1 MSLRLR
7 LALFGVGVVALTLV
21 IFGGLLYSLFARG
34 VNTNQ
39 DDALRTRAHEAVAAL
54 AASSPADL
62 APRAPIAPADL
73 KSSTEVFVELVAPDG
88 SIVYSTAQL
97 NGSPPAVPPPVLTQ
111 SAAARGSFAN
121 VIEPGGARFRLYAL
135 PFTGGYVVT
144 GQSTRVPQSNLSGI
158 VGFLI
163 ISGIPTLLAA
173 LAASWLVAGRALRP
187 LKVVAGAAGEIG
199 RTRDFGRRLPAPRSR
214 DEVALLASSFNR
226 MLDELQDAYRGLSTA
241 LDAQRRFV
249 ADASHELRTP
259 LTTIQGN
266 AGLLAHGPPV
276 AESVRRAA
284 ATDIAEESER
294 MSRLVDRL
302 LTLARADSGLRLE
315 LAPVD
320 LRSVVVD
327 VTRQA
332 AAVHPERT
340 FEVKVQGGAAGSGSA
355 RPGASRGES
364 PLNLDVNVAGD
375 EDALRQ
381 LLWILIDNAL
391 RFARSAINVDLEVD
405 SGWARLMVGDDG
417 PGIAGEDRE
426 RIFER
431 FYKVDAA
438 RAGADAGANAH
449 GAGLGLSIARWITEQ
464 HGGRIIADRS
474 AAGGAGLYVDLPLL
488 RRS

>member
-21 IFGGLLYSLFARG
+21 LFGGLLYSLFARG

-39 DDALRTRAHEAVAAL
+39 DDALRSRAHEAVVAL
-54 AASSPADL
+54 ASSSAADL
-62 APRAPIAPADL
+62 APRAPLAPADL
-73 KSSTEVFVELVAPDG
+73 KNSGEVFVEVLAPDG
-88 SIVYSTAQL
+88 SLVYSTAQL
-97 NGSPPAVPPPVLTQ
+97 NGSPPAVPPALLNQ
-111 SAAARGSFAN
+111 AAAAQGSFATET
-121 VIEPGGARFRLYAL
+121 IAGGAGLRLYAL
-135 PFTGGYVVT
+135 PFAGGYVVT

-163 ISGIPTLLAA
+163 ISSVPTLLAA

-266 AGLLAHGPPV
+266 AGLLAQGPPI
-276 AESVRRAA
+276 AESVQRAA

-320 LRSVVVD
+320 LRSVVAD

-340 FEVKVQGGAAGSGSA
+340 FDVKAV
-355 RPGASRGES
+355 
-364 PLNLDVNVAGD
+364 DVEVAGD

-391 RFARSAINVDLEVD
+391 RYARSAITVGLEVD

-417 PGIAGEDRE
+417 PGIAVEDRE
-426 RIFER
+426 RVFER

-438 RAGADAGANAH
+438 RTGAVAAATAQ

-464 HGGRIIADRS
+464 HKGRIIADRS

>member
-21 IFGGLLYSLFARG
+21 LFGGLLYSLFARG

-39 DDALRTRAHEAVAAL
+39 DDALRSRAHEAVVAL
-54 AASSPADL
+54 ASSSAADL
-62 APRAPIAPADL
+62 APRAPLAPADL
-73 KSSTEVFVELVAPDG
+73 KNSGEVFVEVLAPDG
-88 SIVYSTAQL
+88 SLVYSTAQL
-97 NGSPPAVPPPVLTQ
+97 NGSPPAVPPALLNQ
-111 SAAARGSFAN
+111 AAAARGSFAT
-121 VIEPGGARFRLYAL
+121 VTISGGAGLRLYAL
-135 PFTGGYVVT
+135 PFAGGYVVT

-163 ISGIPTLLAA
+163 ISGVPTLLAA

-214 DEVALLASSFNR
+214 AEVALLASSFNR

-266 AGLLAHGPPV
+266 AGLLAQGPPI
-276 AESVRRAA
+276 AESVQRAA

-320 LRSVVVD
+320 LRSVVAD

-340 FEVKVQGGAAGSGSA
+340 FDVKAV
-355 RPGASRGES
+355 
-364 PLNLDVNVAGD
+364 DVEVAGD

-391 RFARSAINVDLEVD
+391 RYARSAITVGLEVD

-417 PGIAGEDRE
+417 PGIAVEDRE
-426 RIFER
+426 RVFER

-438 RAGADAGANAH
+438 RTGAVAAAAAQ

-464 HGGRIIADRS
+464 HKGRIIADRS

>member
-1 MSLRLR
+1 MSLRVR

-39 DDALRTRAHEAVAAL
+39 DDALRSRAHEAAVAL

-62 APRAPIAPADL
+62 SPRAPLAPADL
-73 KSSTEVFVELVAPDG
+73 KNSTDVFVEVVASDG

-97 NGSPPAVPPPVLTQ
+97 NGSPPAVPPLFLTQ
-111 SAAARGSFAN
+111 SAAARGSFTN
-121 VIEPGGARFRLYAL
+121 VIEPGGVTFRLYAL
-135 PFTGGYVVT
+135 PFAGGYVVT

-163 ISGIPTLLAA
+163 ISGVPTLLAA

-199 RTRDFGRRLPAPRSR
+199 RTRDFGRRLPAPKSR

-241 LDAQRRFV
+241 LEAQRRFV

-266 AGLLAHGPPV
+266 AGLLAHGPPI
-276 AESVRRAA
+276 AEAVQRAA

-315 LAPVD
+315 LSPVN
-320 LRSVVVD
+320 LRSVVLD

-340 FEVKVQGGAAGSGSA
+340 FEVKAV
-355 RPGASRGES
+355 E
-364 PLNLDVNVAGD
+364 VNVAGD

-391 RFARSAINVDLEVD
+391 RYARAAITVGLEVD

-417 PGIAGEDRE
+417 PGIAVEDRE
-426 RIFER
+426 RVFER

-438 RAGADAGANAH
+438 RTGADAAATAR

-474 AAGGAGLYVDLPLL
+474 GAGGAGLYVDLPLL

>member
-7 LALFGVGVVALTLV
+7 LALFGVAVVALTLV
-21 IFGGLLYSLFARG
+21 LFGGLLYALFARG

-39 DDALRTRAHEAVAAL
+39 DDALRSRAHEAAAAL
-54 AASSPADL
+54 AASSAADL
-62 APRAPIAPADL
+62 APRAPLAPADL
-73 KSSTEVFVELVAPDG
+73 KSSTDVFVEVLAPDG
-88 SIVYSTAQL
+88 SLVYSTAQL
-97 NGSPPAVPPPVLTQ
+97 NGSPPAVPLTLLNQ
-111 SAAARGSFAN
+111 AAASRGSFATET
-121 VIEPGGARFRLYAL
+121 IPGGTGLRLYAL
-135 PFTGGYVVT
+135 PYAGGYVVT

-163 ISGIPTLLAA
+163 ISGVPTLLAA
-173 LAASWLVAGRALRP
+173 LVASWLVAGRALRP

-266 AGLLAHGPPV
+266 AGLLAHGPPI
-276 AESVRRAA
+276 AEAVQRAA

-332 AAVHPERT
+332 AAVHPERA
-340 FEVKVQGGAAGSGSA
+340 FEVNVVDVQ
-355 RPGASRGES
+355 
-364 PLNLDVNVAGD
+364 VAGD

-391 RFARSAINVDLEVD
+391 RYARAAITVGLEVD

-417 PGIAGEDRE
+417 PGIAVEDRE
-426 RIFER
+426 RVFER
-431 FYKVDAA
+431 FYKADAA
-438 RAGADAGANAH
+438 RAGAGAAATAH

-488 RRS
+488 RSS